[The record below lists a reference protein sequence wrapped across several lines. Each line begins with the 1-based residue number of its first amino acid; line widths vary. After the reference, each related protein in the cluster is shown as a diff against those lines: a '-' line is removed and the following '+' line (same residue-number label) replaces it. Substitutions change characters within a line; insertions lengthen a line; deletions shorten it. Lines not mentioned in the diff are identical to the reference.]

1 MNSLFWERAHG
12 GLTHLPIALI
22 FAAAFFDALAFFCR
36 RSPKRGEF
44 RALGY
49 WLVIVGAARFL
60 RRSVFRIGVKQ
71 RDNRWYWCGFAASLL
86 RLAGF
91 HSDCWAG
98 DVALS
103 RWPQSLAARVHAV
116 SRHHVNRLFVNG
128 RSRVFRWRNVA
139 GPLRRGGINEELERR

>member
-44 RALGY
+44 KSN
-49 WLVIVGAARFL
+49 WLLARDCWRARFL

-71 RDNRWYWCGFAASLL
+71 RDDRWDRCGFAASLFC
-86 RLAGF
+86 LASF
-91 HSDCWAG
+91 HSDCRAG

-103 RWPQSLAARVHAV
+103 RWPRSLAARVHAV
-116 SRHHVNRLFVNG
+116 SRHHVTRLFVNG

-139 GPLRRGGINEELERR
+139 GPLRRGQINEELERR

>member
-44 RALGY
+44 RAIGY
-49 WLVIVGAARFL
+49 WLVIVGALGSFGAVFSGLVLSKGTIGGTGAVL
-60 RRSVFRIGVKQ
+60 RHHYFVWPAFTLIVGT
-71 RDNRWYWCGFAASLL
+71 
-86 RLAGF
+86 
-91 HSDCWAG
+91 G

-103 RWPQSLAARVHAV
+103 RWPRSLAPRVHAV

-139 GPLRRGGINEELERR
+139 GPLRLRANQ